1 MNEFKKDFQDMQGR
15 FSDRSGQRARDENL
29 YWTPIV
35 VTKPKPCLFSYAIVI
50 LPCQSMLTESCRLMA
65 KKRRRQHRHKGCRY
79 RGNPRHHRHRHRQPQ
94 HGY

>member
-35 VTKPKPCLFSYAIVI
+35 VTKREIDAEPSGSRAYP
-50 LPCQSMLTESCRLMA
+50 RLRTA
-65 KKRRRQHRHKGCRY
+65 GASR
-79 RGNPRHHRHRHRQPQ
+79 
-94 HGY
+94 